1 MESIIAIGK
10 KSVANVSSLGG
21 ADRVGW
27 DGLAIKLVESWGL
40 CLWIAI
46 G

>member
-21 ADRVGW
+21 ADRVGGM
-27 DGLAIKLVESWGL
+27 DLVGKV
-40 CLWIAI
+40 A
-46 G
+46 